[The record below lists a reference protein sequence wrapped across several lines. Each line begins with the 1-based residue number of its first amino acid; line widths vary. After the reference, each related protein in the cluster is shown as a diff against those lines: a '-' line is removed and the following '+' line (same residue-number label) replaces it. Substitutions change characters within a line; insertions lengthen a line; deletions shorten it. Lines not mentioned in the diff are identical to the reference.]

1 MKMTGARNGKCP
13 PGRATAGRAA
23 FGPSRSGP
31 QSQEEFDDDHAHG
44 LNREVVAHL
53 STLDFVT
60 GNMTPRG
67 SRFRCRRGWW
77 ETQCGRSRR

>member
-31 QSQEEFDDDHAHG
+31 QSQEEFDDDHARG
-44 LNREVVAHL
+44 LNRGGRRSFEHL
-53 STLDFVT
+53 GLRHREYDPEGVKIQMPQGLVGDAVRT
-60 GNMTPRG
+60 
-67 SRFRCRRGWW
+67 
-77 ETQCGRSRR
+77 